1 MRYAVI
7 DIGTNSVRC
16 MLADNADGNITVL
29 ARARENTRLGKG
41 LYTEQKLLSRDSMQ
55 ATVSAIASF
64 MDSIASVGYNKVIC
78 IATSAVRDSSN
89 GDELAQMIK
98 DATGIDLRVLSGKEE
113 AIAGFVGAMSHRDG
127 VLVDI
132 GGGSTEVI
140 QMTDEE
146 HVVGISYDCGCVR
159 LSEMFGHDYN
169 KADDF
174 IRSEVESPSGKP
186 ITFIGGT
193 ASALAMIYKGLAE
206 YDEDALHGTFI
217 PVEYIFSLRD
227 KLLTMTQSEI
237 DRLCFFDPKR
247 GEILPFGLM
256 IISHIVAMAKAD
268 GLTVSCH
275 GIMHGLIRLD
285 T

>member
-1 MRYAVI
+1 
-7 DIGTNSVRC
+7 
-16 MLADNADGNITVL
+16 
-29 ARARENTRLGKG
+29 
-41 LYTEQKLLSRDSMQ
+41 
-55 ATVSAIASF
+55 
-64 MDSIASVGYNKVIC
+64 
-78 IATSAVRDSSN
+78 
-89 GDELAQMIK
+89 
-98 DATGIDLRVLSGKEE
+98 
-113 AIAGFVGAMSHRDG
+113 
-127 VLVDI
+127 
-132 GGGSTEVI
+132 
-140 QMTDEE
+140 
-146 HVVGISYDCGCVR
+146 
-159 LSEMFGHDYN
+159 
-169 KADDF
+169 
-174 IRSEVESPSGKP
+174 
-186 ITFIGGT
+186 
-193 ASALAMIYKGLAE
+193 MIYKGLAE